1 MNKIINIKLVS
12 HIISQISKIAHFH
25 IKLLC
30 YHISELSTITGYQI
44 FPELSIVTAD
54 GTNEFL

>member
-1 MNKIINIKLVS
+1 MNIKLVS

-25 IKLLC
+25 IKLL

-44 FPELSIVTAD
+44 FPELSIVTPE